1 MEHIAIDLGSR
12 ESQICIRNDAGE
24 ILEERRHPTTRLG
37 LFLAKRDPGGR
48 VLLETSSEAF
58 AIAGLARDCGHE
70 VRVVPSSL
78 VRALGVGE
86 RKMKNDQ
93 RDARKLSEMD
103 CRMEVPSVH
112 IPSATRRDQQARVT
126 ARQGLVEARTKLI
139 NTVRSYF
146 RTTASAQVK
155 ATSKTLAKNTRK
167 RLSQQREGIPDYI
180 ESILCVLDSLN
191 EQIAK
196 ADEALQQLAAAD
208 PVCKRLQTMPGVG
221 PITSVCFATVIDTV
235 DRFESASKLT
245 SYLGLTPG
253 EDTTGFKTKRTSM
266 TKAGSSRTRWV
277 LVQAAWTLV
286 RCRPND
292 PLTLWFQGVAGR
304 RGKKIAIV
312 ALARKMAGILY
323 AMWRDEQP
331 YDPQKAAKV
340 TLPA

>member
-1 MEHIAIDLGSR
+1 VEHIAIDLGGR
-12 ESQICIRNDAGE
+12 ESQICVRNDTGE

-37 LFLAKRDPGGR
+37 LFLAKREPGGR

-58 AIAGLARDCGHE
+58 AVAELARDCGHE
-70 VRVVPSSL
+70 VRVVPTSL

-112 IPSATRRDQQARVT
+112 IPSAERRDQQARVT

-139 NTVRSYF
+139 NVVRSYF
-146 RTTASAQVK
+146 RTTATAQVK
-155 ATSKTLAKNTRK
+155 ATSKTLAKNARK
-167 RLSQQREGIPDYI
+167 QLSHRRDGIPDYI

-196 ADEALQQLAAAD
+196 ADEALQALAAAD

-221 PITSVCFATVIDTV
+221 PITSICFATAIDTV
-235 DRFESASKLT
+235 DRFESASRLT

-253 EDTTGFKTKRTSM
+253 EDTTGFKTKRTNM

-277 LVQAAWTLV
+277 LVQAAWSMV

-292 PLTLWFQGVAGR
+292 PLTLWYRGVAGR
-304 RGKKIAIV
+304 RGAKIAIV

-323 AMWRDEQP
+323 AMWRDEQS
-331 YDPQKAAKV
+331 YDPQKAAKAM
-340 TLPA
+340 PA